1 MLFDVNT
8 AIGHWPFRKLQDND
22 APSLRK
28 LLESHKITMAAV
40 ANINGIFYKNT
51 QDANLELAEA
61 LAPHRDFFTGIA
73 TLNPAYAAWERDLEY
88 CVRTLGLKGLR
99 LLPQYHNYPVFS
111 PEAVNI
117 AAAAAQFDIPILI
130 PQMIVDK
137 RQKHWLDVE
146 TYVDVHELGR
156 LCRKVPQAKFILTE
170 YRIPANLID
179 ESGKPLY
186 PNLYIEISRLRS
198 AYMQDLAKLAQALGS
213 DHLLFGSGAPFKE
226 ISPAILKM
234 QCADLSGQEK
244 AQINGLNAHS
254 LFSL

>member
-8 AIGHWPFRKLQDND
+8 AIGHWPFRKLADND
-22 APSLRK
+22 ASSLRK

-40 ANINGIFYKNT
+40 ANLNGIFYKNT
-51 QDANLELAEA
+51 QDANLELAEE
-61 LAPHRDFFTGIA
+61 LAPHRDFFAGIA
-73 TLNPAYAAWERDLEY
+73 TLNPAYAAWERDLEH
-88 CVRTLGLKGLR
+88 CVRTLGFKGLR
-99 LLPQYHNYPVFS
+99 LLPQYHNYPIFS
-111 PEAVNI
+111 AEAINI
-117 AAAAAQFDIPILI
+117 ATAAAQFDIPIFI

-137 RQKHWLDVE
+137 RQKHWMDVE
-146 TYVDVHELGR
+146 TFVDVSELGK

-170 YRIPANLID
+170 YRISAKLID

-198 AYMQDLAKLAQALGS
+198 AYMQDLAKLAKSLGS

-234 QCADLSGQEK
+234 QCADLSEREK
-244 AQINGLNAHS
+244 AQINGLNAQS
-254 LFSL
+254 LFNL